1 MYEIIKTLFAI
12 AKINGVNL
20 ALYDNEIFI
29 IKELSSDLARLS
41 PISDTDKENVIYN
54 PEDLLTYN
62 KLNKTALQR
71 LLNGFETDL
80 QRNGNGFETDLQR
93 TENGFETD
101 LKRNGNGMET
111 DLERN
116 GNGMETNP
124 EQVEVIGEG
133 KVNLKKFSDT
143 CPESCRVT
151 SENIEA
157 LFDKI
162 LNKTNK
168 KATIEKLI
176 KMHKQ
181 AAGFANAENIFQLK
195 QIEARLKG
203 ISNKQ
208 QAIRASEQTIQRR
221 QRRKNILIKISTF
234 AAVGA
239 LVFFLI
245 SRKISTLDETTPPR
259 SYSIYAAGL
268 SDETDIFEKCCND
281 YENKTG
287 KKIYPKGREC
297 LRRACSGI
305 ENPEKILEIINKNM
319 K

>member
-80 QRNGNGFETDLQR
+80 QRTGNGFETNPERYGNGTETDLQR
-93 TENGFETD
+93 T
-101 LKRNGNGMET
+101 GNGT
-111 DLERN
+111 
-116 GNGMETNP
+116 ETNP

-143 CPESCRVT
+143 CPESCRET
-151 SENIEA
+151 SEKIEA

-181 AAGFANAENIFQLK
+181 AAGFANADNIFQLK
-195 QIEARLKG
+195 QIETRLKG

-221 QRRKNILIKISTF
+221 QRRKKILIKISTF

-245 SRKISTLDETTPPR
+245 SRKINRLDDATPPR
-259 SYSIYAAGL
+259 SYSICAAGL
-268 SDETDIFEKCCND
+268 SDETDLFTKCCNE
-281 YENKTG
+281 YEQKTG

-305 ENPEKILEIINKNM
+305 ENPEKILEIINNNM

>member
-12 AKINGVNL
+12 AKLNGVNL

-62 KLNKTALQR
+62 KLSETALQR
-71 LLNGFETDL
+71 LVNGFETDL
-80 QRNGNGFETDLQR
+80 QRNGNGTETNPER
-93 TENGFETD
+93 YGNGFETD
-101 LKRNGNGMET
+101 LK
-111 DLERN
+111 RN

-133 KVNLKKFSDT
+133 KVNLKKFSET
-143 CPESCRVT
+143 CPESCRET
-151 SENIEA
+151 SEKIEA
-157 LFDKI
+157 LFEKI

-176 KMHKQ
+176 KLHKQ
-181 AAGFANAENIFQLK
+181 AAQFANADNIFQLK
-195 QIEARLKG
+195 QIETRLKG

-208 QAIRASEQTIQRR
+208 NAIRASEQTIQRR
-221 QRRKNILIKISTF
+221 QRRKNLLIKITTF
-234 AAVGA
+234 AAVA
-239 LVFFLI
+239 SLVVFLVY
-245 SRKISTLDETTPPR
+245 RKINQETPPR
-259 SYSIYAAGL
+259 SYSICAATL
-268 SDETDIFEKCCND
+268 SDEPLDLFTKCCNE
-281 YENKTG
+281 YEKRTG
-287 KKIYPKGREC
+287 KKIYPAGREC
-297 LRRACSGI
+297 LRRACSGL
-305 ENPEKILEIINKNM
+305 ENREQILKIITNNM